1 MVKLRDNTMKELL
14 LCMLEWHAI
23 ARSPK
28 PVDIWHNGLR
38 MHEWVAPQTWIELQ
52 KTFGQFGA
60 TDAQRAF
67 EATIQLELTMYK
79 LIQNKEV
86 ENRVS
91 TSHLYFLRRAL
102 A

>member
-1 MVKLRDNTMKELL
+1 MNILIKSTLAAAMSV
-14 LCMLEWHAI
+14 
-23 ARSPK
+23 S
-28 PVDIWHNGLR
+28 
-38 MHEWVAPQTWIELQ
+38 
-52 KTFGQFGA
+52 
-60 TDAQRAF
+60 
-67 EATIQLELTMYK
+67 LELTIYK

>member
-1 MVKLRDNTMKELL
+1 MAYVGALGGTAAAVGGPIAVALVVGIYVTAEIYTMV
-14 LCMLEWHAI
+14 
-23 ARSPK
+23 
-28 PVDIWHNGLR
+28 
-38 MHEWVAPQTWIELQ
+38 
-52 KTFGQFGA
+52 
-60 TDAQRAF
+60 RAV
-67 EATIQLELTMYK
+67 ELTIYK

>member
-1 MVKLRDNTMKELL
+1 MLIFLLWKNEHLQHQITLIQLLQQQKVLQTIYLATQKKAKL
-14 LCMLEWHAI
+14 
-23 ARSPK
+23 
-28 PVDIWHNGLR
+28 LR
-38 MHEWVAPQTWIELQ
+38 NIKTRNKNYQHIEL
-52 KTFGQFGA
+52 
-60 TDAQRAF
+60 
-67 EATIQLELTMYK
+67 TIYK